1 MNMTPMIDVVF
12 QLLIFF
18 MTCTQV
24 SKINKERLELPEQ
37 QGSQEQIE
45 STLTINVNEAGDII
59 VSANKLTIAQLISIV
74 GDEIALRG
82 GDVAGIQVVLRA
94 DQRGTSKTVN
104 EVVRALSQLQITRIR
119 IAVATPQ

>member
-24 SKINKERLELPEQ
+24 SRINNERLELPQ
-37 QGSQEQIE
+37 QPGTQEQAE
-45 STLTINVNEAGDII
+45 STLTINVNQAGEII
-59 VSANKLTIAQLISIV
+59 VSGNRLTVPQLVGIV

-82 GDVAGIQVVLRA
+82 GDVAGINVVLRA
-94 DQRGTSKTVN
+94 DQRGDSRVVN
-104 EVVRALSQLQITRIR
+104 EVVRTLAQLQITRIR
-119 IAVATPQ
+119 IAVAVPQ